1 MLSGAGIMTHSTRL
15 QWPAHTGIA
24 LDAITLAPPF
34 DATFYRQLARGA
46 YDGETIYALFPW
58 TTNPSIYIRTVDI
71 TGRVIEPEVMSLVI
85 DWSRRSVPMWTA
97 GKLQAAVIETG
108 PEDRPDTPDWIV
120 IDFTRDFGTNTCGQ
134 ATIGRNPGRIT
145 LNNDR
150 CNCGSVKVPPAV
162 VLHEFGHA
170 LGFFHVPDRQ
180 SVMYPQIAGGCPLP
194 VLSAAEQY
202 HSAIVYSRPRG
213 NTEPDDDPSSTTHLT
228 GSKIRLP

>member
-1 MLSGAGIMTHSTRL
+1 MRLALAVVLCGLVSACGSSSPATHLFLQHRHHRLPRPGTVISEFSGVVTATNGGQRLAGISVAASTSTVSTDSRGAFLFRFTGTGTSIGSFPMTLSGAGIMTHSTRL

-120 IDFTRDFGTNTCGQ
+120 IDFTRDFGANICGQ
-134 ATIGRNPGRIT
+134 ATYWP
-145 LNNDR
+145 
-150 CNCGSVKVPPAV
+150 
-162 VLHEFGHA
+162 
-170 LGFFHVPDRQ
+170 
-180 SVMYPQIAGGCPLP
+180 
-194 VLSAAEQY
+194 
-202 HSAIVYSRPRG
+202 
-213 NTEPDDDPSSTTHLT
+213 
-228 GSKIRLP
+228 